1 MTKSAREFF
10 YKKKNPKKQKN
21 NCLILNFGSLTESSR
36 NKKWER
42 DQTTEIGL
50 REKKSS
56 GSTGFLDR
64 RQICCYLEW
73 HEYIFEH
80 RRVA

>member
-1 MTKSAREFF
+1 MSSLIYFF
-10 YKKKNPKKQKN
+10 FNDKKCERIFLIEKTPKKQKN

-50 REKKSS
+50 REKKVQVPQAS
-56 GSTGFLDR
+56 
-64 RQICCYLEW
+64 
-73 HEYIFEH
+73 
-80 RRVA
+80 

>member
-10 YKKKNPKKQKN
+10 YKKTPPKKQKN

-50 REKKSS
+50 REKKVQVPQAS
-56 GSTGFLDR
+56 
-64 RQICCYLEW
+64 
-73 HEYIFEH
+73 
-80 RRVA
+80 

>member
-1 MTKSAREFF
+1 MSSLIYFFF
-10 YKKKNPKKQKN
+10 YWQKVREKFFIKNPPKKQKN

-50 REKKSS
+50 REKKVQVPQAS
-56 GSTGFLDR
+56 
-64 RQICCYLEW
+64 
-73 HEYIFEH
+73 
-80 RRVA
+80 